1 MNERKTYTVTVHRGE
16 TVEKL
21 EADEGKTILSVLL
34 EVGDYTID
42 APCGGKGTCGK
53 CKVVVESGRVSDP
66 DERELGFLS
75 DFEQRRGT
83 RLACMTRIQGDTAVR
98 LHADAGTAEIVSQ
111 GKTFTVD
118 LDPLVKKTYLEL
130 DQPQVHDQRDD
141 LRRVTEALGTG
152 DMKATL
158 GALRELPEAVRATEY
173 RVTAVHDRERLLC
186 VDSGDTTHTQFGIA
200 VDIGTTTV
208 VGYLMDLRT
217 GKQVDVLSGLNNQK
231 AYGGDVI
238 ARINYTIQ
246 EPGGLEELRER
257 IVTQIDDLVADLA
270 ERNQLNPK
278 SICSATV
285 AGNTTMMHLFAGLP
299 PKYIAASPFV
309 PVATQGQVF
318 TAENLGFAFNPR
330 ATVYTLPSI
339 SGYVGA
345 DVVAGVL
352 ASSMGDRE
360 ELSLLVD
367 IGTNGEIVLGNNER
381 LFSCSTAAG
390 PAFEGAH
397 IAKGVG
403 GISGAINTVRPDH
416 GRISYTTIRDAVPV
430 GICGSGIIDT
440 TALLVNTGI
449 VDPTGRFLDA
459 DEVDGH
465 GEAWLKEHIVERG
478 DQAAFI
484 ISGGGEQGD
493 EVYFTQKDLR
503 EVQLAKAAVA
513 AGINVLMKEAGV
525 GPEDVAHVY
534 LAGGF
539 GSFIDKRSALAIGL
553 FPAVFND
560 RIEVIGNAAGTGAVM
575 CLLSQKNLDHCDAV
589 KDKAEY
595 VELSTSAAFQD
606 EYIDCM
612 TFGEV

>member
-1 MNERKTYTVTVHRGE
+1 MNEGKTYTVTVHRGE

-21 EADEGKTILSVLL
+21 EAEEGRTILSVLL
-34 EVGDYTID
+34 DVGDYTID

-118 LDPLVKKTYLEL
+118 LDPVVKKTYVELE
-130 DQPQVHDQRDD
+130 QPQVHDQRDD
-141 LRRVTEALGTG
+141 LRRIKEALGTSG
-152 DMKATL
+152 VQATL
-158 GALRELPEAVRATEY
+158 GSLRELPEAVRATEY

-186 VDSGDTTHTQFGIA
+186 VEPGDTTHTQYGIA

-208 VGYLMDLRT
+208 VAYLMDLRT
-217 GKQVDVLSGLNNQK
+217 GARVDVLSGLNNQK

-246 EPGGLEELRER
+246 EAGGLEELRER

-270 ERNQLNPK
+270 ERNQLDPK
-278 SICSATV
+278 SICSVTV

-299 PKYIAASPFV
+299 PKYIAASPFI

-318 TAENLGFAFNPR
+318 PAENLGFAFNPR
-330 ATVYTLPSI
+330 ATVYMLPSI

-345 DVVAGVL
+345 DIVAGVL
-352 ASSMGDRE
+352 ASGMGDRE

-381 LFSCSTAAG
+381 LLSCSTAAG

-403 GISGAINTVRPDH
+403 GIAGAINTVRPDH
-416 GRISYTTIRDAVPV
+416 RRISYTTIRDAAPV

-459 DEVDGH
+459 DELDGQ

-478 DQAAFI
+478 EQAAFV
-484 ISGGGEQGD
+484 ISGEGEHGD

-525 GPEDVAHVY
+525 GPEDIAHVY

-553 FPAVFND
+553 FPGVFSD

-575 CLLSQKNLDHCDAV
+575 CLLSQKNLDHCDVV
-589 KDKAEY
+589 KEKVEY

-606 EYIDCM
+606 EYINCM